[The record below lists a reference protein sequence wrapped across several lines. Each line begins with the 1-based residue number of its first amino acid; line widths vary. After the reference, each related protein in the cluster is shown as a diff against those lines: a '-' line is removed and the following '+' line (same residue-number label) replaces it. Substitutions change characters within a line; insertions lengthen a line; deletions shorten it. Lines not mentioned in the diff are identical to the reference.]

1 MLYDR
6 IKIGGHFGR
15 WEVLDFK
22 FKKSKKN
29 KNLRFCLC
37 KCVCGRV
44 KLVGSYELL
53 NGESKSCGCLHKEVV
68 GKINYKHGLFIN
80 RKIPREYDVYKQMRQ
95 RCYNKNHI
103 SYKNYGARGIKV
115 CDRWKESFLN
125 FLEDMGPRPGDT
137 YSLERKDNNIDYT
150 PGNCIWILRKNQNK
164 NKRNS
169 LIVYYNKKKYALVD
183 LAKELN
189 IGYCRLRKN
198 LIKHKYSVEKTV
210 GLLKNNKSQIGNVHI
225 KYLGKFYSLAELER
239 IFGVPKAW
247 MHYRVSIKHMGIYQ
261 IIREIIIKR
270 HYGKI

>member
-22 FKKSKKN
+22 FKKSKNN

-80 RKIPREYDVYKQMRQ
+80 RKIPREYDIYKQMRQ

-103 SYKNYGARGIKV
+103 SYKNYGGRGIKV
-115 CDRWKESFLN
+115 CNRWKESFLN
-125 FLEDMGPRPGDT
+125 FLEDMGPRPGNK
-137 YSLERKDNNIDYT
+137 YSIERKNNNDNYT
-150 PGNCIWILRKNQNK
+150 PNNCIWALRSTQNK
-164 NKRNS
+164 NRRNNFI
-169 LIVYYNKKKYALVD
+169 IVYKGKKYILMD
-183 LAKELN
+183 LAKKLGIHWSVLRNNILKNKHSIEKIIELLKSNKKN
-189 IGYCRLRKN
+189 IGR
-198 LIKHKYSVEKTV
+198 
-210 GLLKNNKSQIGNVHI
+210 VHI
-225 KYLGKFYSLAELER
+225 KYMGRFYSLAELER
-239 IFGVPKAW
+239 ILGVPKAW
-247 MHYRVSIKHMGIYQ
+247 VQYRVSIKHMGIYQ
-261 IIREIIIKR
+261 IIREIVIKR